1 MLGLFLN
8 LHQLPAAKKRHAKT
22 EHHNKRLPFLFCQ
35 SFSKCRISYTLS
47 SNFKIFCNSHF
58 LNYYYKVN
66 PIDQWEQ
73 MLITKMGFAHAF
85 GQYFEPDGIIVRPNY
100 SKWDNHFWKKA
111 QKVLASMPLIKPH
124 KWLYLPIWIFYTCST
139 FYLPSSNYFFM
150 TFSNGLLTLQKELS
164 LSGGASRRPS
174 AATRHRKSMI
184 VQTSPTLPR
193 CHSPGANVS
202 PLDSPKVSPNQFAFA
217 NVKKVDGRRWSVASL
232 PSSGYGTTPG
242 SSNVS
247 GKS

>member
-1 MLGLFLN
+1 MHDLI
-8 LHQLPAAKKRHAKT
+8 PT
-22 EHHNKRLPFLFCQ
+22 
-35 SFSKCRISYTLS
+35 
-47 SNFKIFCNSHF
+47 
-58 LNYYYKVN
+58 YYK
-66 PIDQWEQ
+66 
-73 MLITKMGFAHAF
+73 
-85 GQYFEPDGIIVRPNY
+85 
-100 SKWDNHFWKKA
+100 
-111 QKVLASMPLIKPH
+111 
-124 KWLYLPIWIFYTCST
+124 
-139 FYLPSSNYFFM
+139 
-150 TFSNGLLTLQKELS
+150 FSNGLLTLQKELS
-164 LSGGASRRPS
+164 LSGASRRPS

-247 GKS
+247 VSPNLNILISTI

>member
-1 MLGLFLN
+1 MNFLYM
-8 LHQLPAAKKRHAKT
+8 
-22 EHHNKRLPFLFCQ
+22 F
-35 SFSKCRISYTLS
+35 
-47 SNFKIFCNSHF
+47 
-58 LNYYYKVN
+58 
-66 PIDQWEQ
+66 
-73 MLITKMGFAHAF
+73 
-85 GQYFEPDGIIVRPNY
+85 
-100 SKWDNHFWKKA
+100 
-111 QKVLASMPLIKPH
+111 
-124 KWLYLPIWIFYTCST
+124 
-139 FYLPSSNYFFM
+139 YFFM
-150 TFSNGLLTLQKELS
+150 TFSNSLLTLQKELS
-164 LSGGASRRPS
+164 LSGASRRPS

-247 GKS
+247 VSPHLNILISTPNLPVKARLRGAVVYLNGLVTSPYGRFTLHAIVMHAHR

>member
-1 MLGLFLN
+1 
-8 LHQLPAAKKRHAKT
+8 
-22 EHHNKRLPFLFCQ
+22 
-35 SFSKCRISYTLS
+35 
-47 SNFKIFCNSHF
+47 
-58 LNYYYKVN
+58 
-66 PIDQWEQ
+66 
-73 MLITKMGFAHAF
+73 
-85 GQYFEPDGIIVRPNY
+85 
-100 SKWDNHFWKKA
+100 
-111 QKVLASMPLIKPH
+111 
-124 KWLYLPIWIFYTCST
+124 
-139 FYLPSSNYFFM
+139 M

-247 GKS
+247 VNPSPHLNILISTPNLPVKARLRGGPRISEWLGNKPLWSLHTTCHCHACSQVI

>member
-1 MLGLFLN
+1 M
-8 LHQLPAAKKRHAKT
+8 
-22 EHHNKRLPFLFCQ
+22 
-35 SFSKCRISYTLS
+35 
-47 SNFKIFCNSHF
+47 
-58 LNYYYKVN
+58 
-66 PIDQWEQ
+66 
-73 MLITKMGFAHAF
+73 
-85 GQYFEPDGIIVRPNY
+85 
-100 SKWDNHFWKKA
+100 
-111 QKVLASMPLIKPH
+111 
-124 KWLYLPIWIFYTCST
+124 
-139 FYLPSSNYFFM
+139 
-150 TFSNGLLTLQKELS
+150 LTLQKELS
-164 LSGGASRRPS
+164 LSSATRRPS

-247 GKS
+247 VSPYHLLIKTPHLYYYTYLGAGTRGAVVTRLDSLGNNKLCAPSCIRVGEPLFTATTYVHNHSLILLLLQKKKTQLARSIGFLLAC

>member
-1 MLGLFLN
+1 MHFCILF
-8 LHQLPAAKKRHAKT
+8 
-22 EHHNKRLPFLFCQ
+22 FLALIIICFMN
-35 SFSKCRISYTLS
+35 SF
-47 SNFKIFCNSHF
+47 
-58 LNYYYKVN
+58 
-66 PIDQWEQ
+66 
-73 MLITKMGFAHAF
+73 
-85 GQYFEPDGIIVRPNY
+85 
-100 SKWDNHFWKKA
+100 
-111 QKVLASMPLIKPH
+111 
-124 KWLYLPIWIFYTCST
+124 
-139 FYLPSSNYFFM
+139 
-150 TFSNGLLTLQKELS
+150 LLTLQKELS
-164 LSGGASRRPS
+164 LSSATRRPS

-247 GKS
+247 VSPHNLLISTSNLLKTSEKKSNYSNSWQQFTIFALT

>member
-1 MLGLFLN
+1 M
-8 LHQLPAAKKRHAKT
+8 
-22 EHHNKRLPFLFCQ
+22 C
-35 SFSKCRISYTLS
+35 
-47 SNFKIFCNSHF
+47 
-58 LNYYYKVN
+58 YYAT
-66 PIDQWEQ
+66 I
-73 MLITKMGFAHAF
+73 LI
-85 GQYFEPDGIIVRPNY
+85 
-100 SKWDNHFWKKA
+100 
-111 QKVLASMPLIKPH
+111 LILK
-124 KWLYLPIWIFYTCST
+124 
-139 FYLPSSNYFFM
+139 
-150 TFSNGLLTLQKELS
+150 LQKELS
-164 LSGGASRRPS
+164 LSNTSRRPS

-247 GKS
+247 VSQISNSIGKPLCKTWIWLETMTDWGNFSNTDKRFSYFEKWKSPFDKWISCFDKWISHFDKWNSYF